1 MAYTGN
7 AYGDLSPR
15 VAGYAVRELL
25 KRAEPLLT
33 ISRYL
38 QSKPLP
44 SNSTKTIIF
53 RRYNSLAP
61 ALTPITE
68 GVTPAGSKITK
79 TDVQVDIAQYGD
91 WLQLTDWIAD
101 LHTDPVLNEM
111 IGILGEQAALT
122 IEKVDFGVIK
132 AGTNVV
138 YSNGTAR
145 TAVNTALTR
154 PVLRRATRALKRQ
167 NAMTITSI
175 VSASPNY
182 ATTPVAPAYIA
193 LCHVDCE
200 GDIRDLT
207 GFKPVEEYGSY
218 APLPGEI
225 GKCEDVRFITSTVFT
240 AWADAGAA
248 KGTMISTTGT
258 AADVYPII
266 ILGRDCAGAVPLKG
280 KQAIVPM
287 VLNAN
292 TPRGGDELGQ
302 RGSVAWKAW
311 HAAIILNDAWMV
323 RIECAATE

>member
-248 KGTMISTTGT
+248 LSLIH
-258 AADVYPII
+258 I
-266 ILGRDCAGAVPLKG
+266 
-280 KQAIVPM
+280 
-287 VLNAN
+287 
-292 TPRGGDELGQ
+292 
-302 RGSVAWKAW
+302 
-311 HAAIILNDAWMV
+311 
-323 RIECAATE
+323 